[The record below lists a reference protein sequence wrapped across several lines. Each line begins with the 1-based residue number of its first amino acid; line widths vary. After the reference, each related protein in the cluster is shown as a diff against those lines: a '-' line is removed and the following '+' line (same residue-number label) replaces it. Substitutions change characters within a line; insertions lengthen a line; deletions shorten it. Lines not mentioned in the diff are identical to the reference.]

1 MKNSLRNLLAA
12 TSLGVVTLTGV
23 LVAQPAGATESETGG
38 TRPRAWLAGLTDA
51 QRQCLVDQGVTR
63 LEGRPTAEQRQALR
77 AAIDA
82 CGIEQ
87 PVRGRGPAGR
97 IARLTPE
104 QRQCLVDQG
113 VTRPEGRP
121 TAEQRQA
128 LRAAAAECGIVIP
141 AAGPAASS

>member
-77 AAIDA
+77 AA
-82 CGIEQ
+82 
-87 PVRGRGPAGR
+87 
-97 IARLTPE
+97 
-104 QRQCLVDQG
+104 
-113 VTRPEGRP
+113 
-121 TAEQRQA
+121 
-128 LRAAAAECGIVIP
+128 AAECGIVIP